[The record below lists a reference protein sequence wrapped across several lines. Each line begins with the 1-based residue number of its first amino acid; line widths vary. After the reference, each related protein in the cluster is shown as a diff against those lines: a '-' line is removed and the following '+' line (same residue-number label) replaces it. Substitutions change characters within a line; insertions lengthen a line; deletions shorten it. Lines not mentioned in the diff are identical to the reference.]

1 MKSQYKI
8 FLPLA
13 LSLLMVAG
21 APLNQADAAEKSGSI
36 SRDDGEVIVV
46 NNDTKEVNH
55 VENSSPTENSIE
67 ANSKTLK
74 DSRTDS
80 AKPSIKKTANISTEK
95 PSEELVQKKVKEQ
108 KKTDRAMLKAANEVD
123 GVDIDPNKFKE
134 EKGFQL
140 KHLNPFHWVFKP
152 VTDMQARVVH
162 LEKQIMRL
170 EAPIASLQKPMVG
183 LREDMG
189 TVENQMSTIDNSM
202 GHVTGH
208 MEKVNG
214 QMKTVD
220 TRMGHMENQL
230 DKMYEP
236 VVELQGPVTNVSSQL
251 STLKSDLQE
260 LKDVVSLTS
269 TLILVAVIAVG
280 LLVAVGTPI
289 AALFAWRHRKFIIEK
304 FGKSDYEDI
313 PMSEEETDNSDLS
326 KSVTSYT
333 R

>member
-1 MKSQYKI
+1 MKTKFKTI
-8 FLPLA
+8 LPLA
-13 LSLLMVAG
+13 LSLVLMAG
-21 APLNQADAAEKSGSI
+21 TGWNQAGTAKEKAAATDKTSGA
-36 SRDDGEVIVV
+36 EVIVV
-46 NNDTKEVNH
+46 DNDSEAVKTDKVDATARDTEKASQKE
-55 VENSSPTENSIE
+55 E
-67 ANSKTLK
+67 AN
-74 DSRTDS
+74 
-80 AKPSIKKTANISTEK
+80 K
-95 PSEELVQKKVKEQ
+95 PSEELVEKKKAEQ
-108 KKTDRAMLKAANEVD
+108 KRTDRAMLKAANEVD
-123 GVDIDPNKFKE
+123 GVEIDPNKFEE

-152 VTDMQARVVH
+152 VTDMQQRVVH

-183 LREDMG
+183 LRQDMG
-189 TVENQMSTIDNSM
+189 NVETQMSTIDNSM
-202 GHVTGH
+202 GHVNGH

-220 TRMGHMENQL
+220 KRMGHVETQL

-236 VVELQGPVTNVSSQL
+236 VVGLQGPVTNVSSQL

-269 TLILVAVIAVG
+269 TLILVAVVAVG

-313 PMSEEETDNSDLS
+313 PMGDDEEEKPALS
-326 KSVTSYT
+326 RSVTSYT